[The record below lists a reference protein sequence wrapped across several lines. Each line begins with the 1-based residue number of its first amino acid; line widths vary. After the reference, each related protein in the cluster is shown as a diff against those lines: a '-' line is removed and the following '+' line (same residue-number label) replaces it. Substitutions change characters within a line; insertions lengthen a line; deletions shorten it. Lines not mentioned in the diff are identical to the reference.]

1 MQFEQGYISPYM
13 LTNGEKMISEM
24 RDAPILI
31 TDEKLSNMKDI
42 LPLLEQL
49 LGSGRKDLVI
59 IAEDVDG
66 EALTTIILN
75 RMK

>member
-1 MQFEQGYISPYM
+1 MQFDQGYISPYM

-49 LGSGRKDLVI
+49 L
-59 IAEDVDG
+59 
-66 EALTTIILN
+66 
-75 RMK
+75 